1 MATGLVTFK
10 DYGMSWDEPLF
21 YNYADS
27 IRLAY
32 TPQAF
37 SPGFDFYQVFG
48 RSPEDHKI
56 YGPAYLLLARPLQQ
70 MVMVSG
76 HVDVPESWHLVNFF
90 TFQLGLLA
98 FYLLLFRWFD
108 PFPATAATAFFA
120 WQPLFWGHAFINPKD
135 IPFMVFFLLALV
147 SGLWFIDGMKLTEK
161 RGPWSRM
168 FIAAL
173 LLGLASATRVIGPL
187 AGVVIFAYFCLR
199 KNWRQWPF
207 FVGYGLFAIL
217 IMVIFWP
224 YLWANPIVNFLGV
237 FKHMSNNP
245 TELAVLFDGQIYHAN
260 LMPRSYIPKM
270 LMLTLTEPT
279 WILVSMGLFAGILKF
294 RARQTD
300 WRAPLALLG
309 LSMLMIAYIL
319 ITAPA
324 VYDGFR
330 HFFFI
335 IPPIFLFIGFS
346 FQWLYQKLDPRLWII
361 FILLL
366 LSPGIWQIVH
376 LHPYEYAYYNN
387 IKGGVS
393 GTFRYYESDFWL
405 TCYKEAIEW
414 TSTNAPGSVLHI
426 QREYDLAA
434 AVGGKITLKDLSK
447 ESESDIHPGD
457 LLLFNTRSNLDIRS
471 IYRKLPILHVIG
483 RDSAEYCIIKRK
495 D

>member
-1 MATGLVTFK
+1 
-10 DYGMSWDEPLF
+10 MSWDEPLF

-27 IRLAY
+27 IRMAY
-32 TPQAF
+32 TPQALT
-37 SPGFDFYQVFG
+37 PGFDFYQVFG

-70 MVMVSG
+70 LVMKLAN
-76 HVDVPESWHLVNFF
+76 VDVPSAWHLVNFF
-90 TFQLGLLA
+90 AFQLGFVA
-98 FYLLLFRWFD
+98 FYLLLLRWFD
-108 PFPATAATAFFA
+108 PWPATATAAFFA

-147 SGLWFIDGMKLTEK
+147 SGLWFIDGLEPTVK
-161 RGPWSRM
+161 RNHWARM
-168 FIAAL
+168 LLAGL

-187 AGVVIFAYFCLR
+187 AGVVIFAYFALR
-199 KNWRQWPF
+199 KKWRQWPF
-207 FVGYGLFAIL
+207 FLGYGLVSIL
-217 IMVIFWP
+217 VMFVFWP
-224 YLWANPIVNFLGV
+224 YLWSNPIQNFLGV

-245 TELAVLFDGQIYHAN
+245 TELAVLFDGQVYHAN

-270 LMLTLTEPT
+270 LILTLTEPT
-279 WILVSMGLFAGILKF
+279 WTLVGMGLFAGMVKF
-294 RARQTD
+294 RSRSTD

-309 LSMLMIAYIL
+309 LSGLMLAYIL
-319 ITAPA
+319 IKNPA

-346 FQWLYQKLDPRLWII
+346 FQWLYHKLRPGLWII
-361 FILLL
+361 IIFVLLT
-366 LSPGIWQIVH
+366 PGIWQIAH
-376 LHPYEYAYYNN
+376 LHPYEYAYYNT

-393 GTFRYYESDFWL
+393 GAFRNYESDFWL

-414 TSTNAPGSVLHI
+414 TDKNAPGSVLHI
-426 QREYDLAA
+426 QREFDLASSFS
-434 AVGGKITLKDLSK
+434 GSLTLRNLGKET
-447 ESESDIHPGD
+447 ESDIRSGD
-457 LLLFNTRSNLDIRS
+457 LMLFNTRSNLDIRS
-471 IYRKLPILHVIG
+471 IYRKLPVEHVIG